1 MEFLNN
7 LLVNRG
13 PKMQDI
19 DIIVKADYVLTMDK
33 HFAVIKNGAIAV
45 DNGRIASVGAADD
58 IFGRYS
64 SKQIVGGEGFITF
77 PGLINTHTHSP
88 MVYFRGLADDLPLK
102 EWLEDHIWPAEKKWL
117 SPEFV
122 SDAAELA
129 FLEMLKS
136 GITSCNDMYFYGNE
150 IASAAKKIGMR
161 ASVGAG
167 ILDFPTST
175 AQNPA
180 EYLAKAE
187 AFIMR
192 WKGDDLITPCVA
204 PHSAYACG
212 PETLHKA
219 KALSEKHAV
228 RLHIHLSETEWEVE
242 ELMALHRSRPVTFL
256 DSIGFFDESV
266 TAAHCIWVDEE
277 EIETLARRGVGVA
290 HCMESNLKLASG
302 FAPVASML
310 AQGIRVTFGTDGAAS
325 NNDLNILSEMSTTAK
340 VHKALSKD
348 PTVLNARRVMLMATR
363 WGAEALGL
371 ADVTGSIEAGKAADV
386 VLADVRKPHL
396 TPMYD
401 LYSSIVYSMSAA
413 DIHSVIIDGK
423 LVMNGRTLLTG
434 DEPEILRRANEWGK
448 KIKGKGR

>member
-1 MEFLNN
+1 
-7 LLVNRG
+7 
-13 PKMQDI
+13 MQDV
-19 DIIVKADYVLTMDK
+19 DIIVKADHVLMMDR
-33 HFAVIKNGAIAV
+33 HFTVIRNGAIAV
-45 DNGRIASVGAADD
+45 DEGRIASVGAADD
-58 IFGRYS
+58 ILRKYS
-64 SKQIVGGEGFITF
+64 SKQIIGGDGFIAF
-77 PGLINTHTHSP
+77 PGLVNTHTHSP

-102 EWLEDHIWPAEKKWL
+102 EWLEEHIWPAEKKWL
-117 SPEFV
+117 SPKFV
-122 SDAAELA
+122 ADAAELA

-136 GITSCNDMYFYGNE
+136 GITACNDMYFYGDE
-150 IASAAKKIGMR
+150 IAATAKKIGMR

-175 AQNPA
+175 AQNA
-180 EYLAKAE
+180 AGYLEKAE
-187 AFIMR
+187 AFIGR
-192 WKGDDLITPCVA
+192 WKGDRLITPCVA
-204 PHSAYACG
+204 PHSAYACS
-212 PETLHKA
+212 PDTLRKA

-228 RLHIHLSETEWEVE
+228 RIHIHLSETEWEVG
-242 ELMALHRSRPVTFL
+242 ELMALHGSRPATFL

-266 TAAHCIWVDEE
+266 TAAHCIWVEDE
-277 EIETLARRGVGVA
+277 EIETLARCGVGVS

-348 PTVLNARRVMLMATR
+348 PTVLSARRVMLMATR

-371 ADVTGSIEAGKAADV
+371 GDVTGSIETGKAADI
-386 VLADVRKPHL
+386 VLADVRKPNL

-434 DEPEILRRANEWGK
+434 DEPEILRRANEWGR
-448 KIKGKGR
+448 KIRGKGR